1 MDNSGT
7 VVTNELLPDETPQ
20 DALTRIREQLDKI
33 TQEYAAGELSS
44 VQYYALYRHYN
55 EKQLL
60 IEKLAERNPDSNAW
74 RAAATSGE
82 TGALRNRFE
91 ARLAYYA
98 VFVRGSNEPLL
109 TGGKLPAR
117 AAQQVH
123 RFLKVLL
130 SLRSWRRGFARRSLG
145 DGMWLLLTIGDY
157 SMTMA
162 VYFMQ
167 PSERQSRRIRDLH
180 TDFERANQIALRDNK
195 LQERMVFPQRA
206 LLPE

>member
-7 VVTNELLPDETPQ
+7 ILDNQLLPDETPQ
-20 DALTRIREQLDKI
+20 DALLRIREQLEKI
-33 TQEYAAGELSS
+33 THEYAAGELSS
-44 VQYYALYRHYN
+44 VQYYALYRHYS

-60 IEKLAERNPDSNAW
+60 IEKLIERNPNSDAW

-82 TGALRNRFE
+82 TDALRNRFE

-98 VFVRGSNEPLL
+98 VFVRGSSEPLL
-109 TGGKLPAR
+109 TGGKLPSR
-117 AAQQVH
+117 SAQQVH
-123 RFLKVLL
+123 RLLKVLL
-130 SLRSWRRGFARRSLG
+130 SLRSWRKGFARRSLG

-167 PSERQSRRIRDLH
+167 PSEYQSRRVRELH
-180 TDFERANQIALRDNK
+180 ADFERANQIALRDNK
-195 LQERMVFPQRA
+195 LHERMVFPQRA